1 MGSCWV
7 LLSQLSSRFG
17 ALAAESQPAHFLGAE
32 VCAVDAG
39 VFLDITSHPG
49 GAAPVVSL
57 VGLYFSDVPR
67 SLLCLISVCSG
78 ILGAL
83 FSIHHLAL

>member
-7 LLSQLSSRFG
+7 LLSQLSSRLG
-17 ALAAESQPAHFLGAE
+17 VLAAESQPAHFWGAE
-32 VCAVDAG
+32 GCPVDAG

-57 VGLYFSDVPR
+57 LGLYFSDVPR
-67 SLLCLISVCSG
+67 FLLHLISVCSG

-83 FSIHHLAL
+83 FSSHHLAL